1 MIALDAD
8 VDVVMSGGVVV
19 VVDGVVRD
27 VVVVE
32 EVADVDEIMVDVIC

>member
-27 VVVVE
+27 LVVVV